1 MGVQIIEQFICSKYP
16 DQKKCEDG
24 LFISNDFIAVIDGV
38 TSKGELT
45 WPDGS
50 EGGSVFLSPMTSG
63 RYAREILAQALKTME
78 PGIDAASA
86 MEYLNQALAK
96 AGSGRREFLRDH
108 PEERLL
114 SLPEALYLATK
125 GPGEF
130 FGKVGSFEPGYDFD
144 ALVVDVDELDGRL
157 PRTPFEKLEQ
167 FLYDGDDRDILAR
180 YRRGSLVEKPFTE

>member
-1 MGVQIIEQFICSKYP
+1 MLPSFRFFRSGDHRSQRLFAPICNPCLFGSRIFRIHIFPVNARRYQYLITRFRCLRRFIDRFERSFFTAVAFSCCRDMAATVGLSK
-16 DQKKCEDG
+16 
-24 LFISNDFIAVIDGV
+24 L
-38 TSKGELT
+38 
-45 WPDGS
+45 
-50 EGGSVFLSPMTSG
+50 
-63 RYAREILAQALKTME
+63 RAL
-78 PGIDAASA
+78 
-86 MEYLNQALAK
+86 
-96 AGSGRREFLRDH
+96 DH

-180 YRRGSLVEKPFTE
+180 YSRGSLVEKPFTE